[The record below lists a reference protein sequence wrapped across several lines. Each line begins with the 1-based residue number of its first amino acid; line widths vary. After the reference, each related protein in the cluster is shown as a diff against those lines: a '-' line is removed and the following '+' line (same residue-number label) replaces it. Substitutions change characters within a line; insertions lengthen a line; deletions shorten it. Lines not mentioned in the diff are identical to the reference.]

1 MVINYSRHDIQ
12 KSDINSVVQSLR
24 SDWITTGPLIK
35 KFETSI
41 CNITTAKHG
50 VAVNSATS
58 ALHVACLALGLGKG
72 DVLWTCSN
80 TFVASANCGLYCG
93 AKVDFVDIDPETYNI
108 SIKKLKEKLINA
120 KKKKLLPKIIIP
132 VAFAGHSCE
141 MKEIKKLSKI
151 YNFKII
157 EDASHAL
164 GAKYFNRPVGSCDYS
179 DVTVFSFHPVKIITT
194 GEGGVALTNDYKLAN
209 KMRALRSHGIY
220 KTNRKRI
227 NNLRPWMFYQK
238 VLGFN
243 YRMTDIHAALGIS
256 QLKRLS
262 KFVKK
267 RNAIAKI
274 YNKSLTSLPLKLP
287 TVLKHNKSSFHLY
300 VVQVKKNV
308 QKISRDYLYKKLKK
322 FKINTNIHYIPVY
335 KHPYFKNLKLNKN
348 KFLENN
354 KYFKNAISLPIYPS
368 MKKKQIQKVINSL
381 KKIFK
386 Y

>member
-1 MVINYSRHDIQ
+1 MSE
-12 KSDINSVVQSLR
+12 
-24 SDWITTGPLIK
+24 ITI
-35 KFETSI
+35 
-41 CNITTAKHG
+41 AK
-50 VAVNSATS
+50 
-58 ALHVACLALGLGKG
+58 GLGG
-72 DVLWTCSN
+72 
-80 TFVASANCGLYCG
+80 
-93 AKVDFVDIDPETYNI
+93 
-108 SIKKLKEKLINA
+108 KLKNSSIMRNSDLFKDKPDLFREFRKLKHN
-120 KKKKLLPKIIIP
+120 
-132 VAFAGHSCE
+132 G
-141 MKEIKKLSKI
+141 
-151 YNFKII
+151 
-157 EDASHAL
+157 DQ
-164 GAKYFNRPVGSCDYS
+164 
-179 DVTVFSFHPVKIITT
+179 
-194 GEGGVALTNDYKLAN
+194 KLARIQN
-209 KMRALRSHGIY
+209 PTFGRGQYSGRGAGEAME
-220 KTNRKRI
+220 TNRKRI

-368 MKKKQIQKVINSL
+368 MKKKQIQKIINSL